1 MYFLPSWSAWSDQPI
16 FCIIWIGFVIRLVD
30 SEEVPRCHCACLFL
44 NDSLFLAL
52 LCVFVS
58 ERRWGI
64 WDSRSL
70 TRNVSQQ
77 KETSNSVD
85 AFLRPKN
92 DSLSDKVTAAQ
103 VTNVDAARP
112 VNPLKIRVETCNYIL
127 FYITF
132 HLFQLCWIV
141 NPQTHFDITSH
152 SISFNLFSLLAYSCI
167 SICLEEKG
175 IVITVYHLNRC
186 VLEMGKLLSVSQPVG
201 WRRRVAATLS
211 AIPLSLHPSII
222 YRLVSY
228 FVPQKHSPCPPSIL
242 LAGCH
247 PNSHN
252 CPVIFL
258 WLLGR
263 EFLRIEHVNQIMRE
277 CIFAT

>member
-1 MYFLPSWSAWSDQPI
+1 MRVYFWTIVCFWP
-16 FCIIWIGFVIRLVD
+16 FCVSLWAKDG
-30 SEEVPRCHCACLFL
+30 EEYETH
-44 NDSLFLAL
+44 
-52 LCVFVS
+52 
-58 ERRWGI
+58 G
-64 WDSRSL
+64 
-70 TRNVSQQ
+70 VSQ
-77 KETSNSVD
+77 ETCLNRKRHQILWMLFFD
-85 AFLRPKN
+85 RKTILY
-92 DSLSDKVTAAQ
+92 LTVTAAQ
-103 VTNVDAARP
+103 VTNVDAARS

-175 IVITVYHLNRC
+175 IVIPVYHLNRC

-201 WRRRVAATLS
+201 WRRRVTATLS